1 MLTTSLTLNK
11 EKWKPIWNKA
21 LVFLFVATYFLD
33 GITRYKH
40 LIIILMV
47 ITAIY
52 QVSRSPKSFPPL
64 FKNSVF
70 YSVAVLSLI
79 LVYSILI
86 SPDMKESFKEFE
98 NTVLEGFLLYTLL
111 IPVLLKD
118 ETKETVAK
126 ILLFSFLTSLGLR
139 CLAESILYIEDY
151 NKGIM
156 PFMSYAH
163 RHMSDSMVFLFPAL
177 LNIWLFR
184 KNALKLVFLVLSAI
198 YLFFILGTLSRGAW
212 LAVLIVGALWAILN
226 RQWKLIG
233 VGAILL
239 AIIGALVITQHNNQS
254 DSEHLL
260 YKLQQTD
267 SSSRYTNGTQGT
279 AWILIQENPIKGYG
293 YGNDVYDGVYNK
305 RVVDY
310 PTWTFKESI
319 GPHNTILY
327 IWFSAGILGLAS
339 LAYLYGAIIRETASS
354 TFRKAEISPYNA
366 HLLLFLSFVGFY
378 IVRGNFEQVDIAQ
391 IGIITGFLL
400 ALRNRIK
407 KRADTYYG
415 ISAFF
420 IIRAQSLIKPAFHL
434 FLEKL
439 RYIFPTIF

>member
-64 FKNSVF
+64 FKNSIF

-126 ILLFSFLTSLGLR
+126 IVLFSFLTSLGLR

-354 TFRKAEISPYNA
+354 TFRKVEISPYN

-391 IGIITGFLL
+391 TGIITGFLL
-400 ALRNRIK
+400 ALRNR
-407 KRADTYYG
+407 
-415 ISAFF
+415 
-420 IIRAQSLIKPAFHL
+420 
-434 FLEKL
+434 
-439 RYIFPTIF
+439 

>member
-118 ETKETVAK
+118 EAKETVAK
-126 ILLFSFLTSLGLR
+126 IVLFSFLTSLGLR

-156 PFMSYAH
+156 PFISYAH

-184 KNALKLVFLVLSAI
+184 KNAIKLVFLVLSAI

-212 LAVLIVGALWAILN
+212 LAVLIVGVLWAILN

-239 AIIGALVITQHNNQS
+239 AIIGALVITQHNNKP
-254 DSEHLL
+254 DPEHLL

-267 SSSRYTNGTQGT
+267 SSYRYTNGTQGT
-279 AWILIQENPIKGYG
+279 AWILIKENPIKGYG

-339 LAYLYGAIIRETASS
+339 LVYLYGAIIRETASS
-354 TFRKAEISPYNA
+354 TFRKVEISPYNA

-400 ALRNRIK
+400 ALRNR
-407 KRADTYYG
+407 
-415 ISAFF
+415 
-420 IIRAQSLIKPAFHL
+420 
-434 FLEKL
+434 
-439 RYIFPTIF
+439 

>member
-64 FKNSVF
+64 FKNSIF

-118 ETKETVAK
+118 ETKQTVAK
-126 ILLFSFLTSLGLR
+126 IVLFSFLTSLGLR

-354 TFRKAEISPYNA
+354 TFRKVEISPYNA

-391 IGIITGFLL
+391 TGIITGFLL
-400 ALRNRIK
+400 ALRNR
-407 KRADTYYG
+407 
-415 ISAFF
+415 
-420 IIRAQSLIKPAFHL
+420 
-434 FLEKL
+434 
-439 RYIFPTIF
+439 

>member
-400 ALRNRIK
+400 A
-407 KRADTYYG
+407 
-415 ISAFF
+415 
-420 IIRAQSLIKPAFHL
+420 
-434 FLEKL
+434 
-439 RYIFPTIF
+439 

>member
-126 ILLFSFLTSLGLR
+126 IVLFSFLTSLGLR

-156 PFMSYAH
+156 PFISYAH

-184 KNALKLVFLVLSAI
+184 KNAIKLVFLVLSAI
-198 YLFFILGTLSRGAW
+198 YLFFILVTLSRGAW
-212 LAVLIVGALWAILN
+212 LAVLIVGVLWAILN

-239 AIIGALVITQHNNQS
+239 AIIGALVITQHNNKP
-254 DSEHLL
+254 DPEHLL

-267 SSSRYTNGTQGT
+267 SSYRYTNGTQGT

-339 LAYLYGAIIRETASS
+339 LVYLYGAIIRETASS
-354 TFRKAEISPYNA
+354 TLRKVEISPYNA

-400 ALRNRIK
+400 ALRNR
-407 KRADTYYG
+407 
-415 ISAFF
+415 
-420 IIRAQSLIKPAFHL
+420 
-434 FLEKL
+434 
-439 RYIFPTIF
+439 

>member
-86 SPDMKESFKEFE
+86 SPDMKGSFKEFE

-126 ILLFSFLTSLGLR
+126 IVLFSFLTSLGLR

-156 PFMSYAH
+156 PFISYAH

-184 KNALKLVFLVLSAI
+184 KNAIKLVFLVLSAI

-212 LAVLIVGALWAILN
+212 LAVLIVGVLWAILN

-239 AIIGALVITQHNNQS
+239 AIIGALVITQHNNKP
-254 DSEHLL
+254 DPEHLL

-267 SSSRYTNGTQGT
+267 SSYRYTNGTQGT

-339 LAYLYGAIIRETASS
+339 LVYLYGAIIRETASS
-354 TFRKAEISPYNA
+354 TFRKVEISPYNA
-366 HLLLFLSFVGFY
+366 HLLLFLTFVGFY

-400 ALRNRIK
+400 ALRNR
-407 KRADTYYG
+407 
-415 ISAFF
+415 
-420 IIRAQSLIKPAFHL
+420 
-434 FLEKL
+434 
-439 RYIFPTIF
+439 

>member
-126 ILLFSFLTSLGLR
+126 IVLFSFLTSLGLR

-156 PFMSYAH
+156 PFISYAH

-184 KNALKLVFLVLSAI
+184 KNAIKLVFLVLSAI

-212 LAVLIVGALWAILN
+212 LAVLIVGVLWAILN

-239 AIIGALVITQHNNQS
+239 AIIGALVITQHNNKP
-254 DSEHLL
+254 DPEHLL

-267 SSSRYTNGTQGT
+267 SSYRYTNGTQGT
-279 AWILIQENPIKGYG
+279 IQENPIKGYG

-354 TFRKAEISPYNA
+354 TFRKVEISPYNA

-400 ALRNRIK
+400 ALRNR
-407 KRADTYYG
+407 
-415 ISAFF
+415 
-420 IIRAQSLIKPAFHL
+420 
-434 FLEKL
+434 
-439 RYIFPTIF
+439 

>member
-40 LIIILMV
+40 LIIILMI

-86 SPDMKESFKEFE
+86 SPDMKGSFKEFE

-126 ILLFSFLTSLGLR
+126 IVLFSFLTSLGLR

-156 PFMSYAH
+156 PFISYAH

-184 KNALKLVFLVLSAI
+184 KNAIKLVFLVLSAI

-212 LAVLIVGALWAILN
+212 LAVLIVGVLWAILN

-239 AIIGALVITQHNNQS
+239 AIISALVITQHNNKP
-254 DSEHLL
+254 DPEHLL

-267 SSSRYTNGTQGT
+267 SSYRYTNGTQGT

-354 TFRKAEISPYNA
+354 TFRKVEISPYNA

-400 ALRNRIK
+400 ALRNR
-407 KRADTYYG
+407 
-415 ISAFF
+415 
-420 IIRAQSLIKPAFHL
+420 
-434 FLEKL
+434 
-439 RYIFPTIF
+439 

>member
-64 FKNSVF
+64 FKNSIF

-126 ILLFSFLTSLGLR
+126 VVLFSFLTSLGLR

-305 RVVDY
+305 RVIDY

-354 TFRKAEISPYNA
+354 TFRKVEISPYNA

-391 IGIITGFLL
+391 TGIITGFLL
-400 ALRNRIK
+400 ALRNR
-407 KRADTYYG
+407 
-415 ISAFF
+415 
-420 IIRAQSLIKPAFHL
+420 
-434 FLEKL
+434 
-439 RYIFPTIF
+439 

>member
-126 ILLFSFLTSLGLR
+126 IVLFSFLTSLGLR

-156 PFMSYAH
+156 PFISYAH

-184 KNALKLVFLVLSAI
+184 KNAIKLVFLVLSAI

-212 LAVLIVGALWAILN
+212 LEVLIVGVLWAILN

-239 AIIGALVITQHNNQS
+239 AIIGALVITQHNNKP
-254 DSEHLL
+254 DPEHLL

-267 SSSRYTNGTQGT
+267 SSYRYTNGTQGT

-339 LAYLYGAIIRETASS
+339 LVYLYGAIIRETASS
-354 TFRKAEISPYNA
+354 TLRKVEISPYNA

-400 ALRNRIK
+400 ALRNR
-407 KRADTYYG
+407 
-415 ISAFF
+415 
-420 IIRAQSLIKPAFHL
+420 
-434 FLEKL
+434 
-439 RYIFPTIF
+439 

>member
-64 FKNSVF
+64 FKNSIF

-126 ILLFSFLTSLGLR
+126 VVLFSFLTSLGLR

-354 TFRKAEISPYNA
+354 TFRKVEISPYNA
-366 HLLLFLSFVGFY
+366 HLLLFLSIVGFY

-391 IGIITGFLL
+391 TGIITGFLL
-400 ALRNRIK
+400 ALRNR
-407 KRADTYYG
+407 
-415 ISAFF
+415 
-420 IIRAQSLIKPAFHL
+420 
-434 FLEKL
+434 
-439 RYIFPTIF
+439 

>member
-1 MLTTSLTLNK
+1 
-11 EKWKPIWNKA
+11 A

-126 ILLFSFLTSLGLR
+126 IVLFSFLTSLGLR

-400 ALRNRIK
+400 ALRNR
-407 KRADTYYG
+407 
-415 ISAFF
+415 
-420 IIRAQSLIKPAFHL
+420 
-434 FLEKL
+434 
-439 RYIFPTIF
+439 

>member
-64 FKNSVF
+64 FKNSIF

-126 ILLFSFLTSLGLR
+126 IVLFSFLTSLGLR

-305 RVVDY
+305 RVADY

-354 TFRKAEISPYNA
+354 TFRKVEISPYNA

-391 IGIITGFLL
+391 TGIITGFLL
-400 ALRNRIK
+400 ALRNR
-407 KRADTYYG
+407 
-415 ISAFF
+415 
-420 IIRAQSLIKPAFHL
+420 
-434 FLEKL
+434 
-439 RYIFPTIF
+439 

>member
-126 ILLFSFLTSLGLR
+126 IVLFSFLTSLGLR

-156 PFMSYAH
+156 PFISYAH

-184 KNALKLVFLVLSAI
+184 KNSIKLVFLVLSAI

-212 LAVLIVGALWAILN
+212 LAVLIVGVLWAILN

-239 AIIGALVITQHNNQS
+239 AIIGALVITQHTNKP
-254 DSEHLL
+254 DPEHLL

-267 SSSRYTNGTQGT
+267 SSYRYTNGTQGT

-354 TFRKAEISPYNA
+354 TFRKVEISPYNA

-400 ALRNRIK
+400 ALRNR
-407 KRADTYYG
+407 
-415 ISAFF
+415 
-420 IIRAQSLIKPAFHL
+420 
-434 FLEKL
+434 
-439 RYIFPTIF
+439 

>member
-40 LIIILMV
+40 LIIILMI

-64 FKNSVF
+64 FKNSLF

-86 SPDMKESFKEFE
+86 SPDMKGSFKEFE

-126 ILLFSFLTSLGLR
+126 IVLFSFLTSLGLR

-156 PFMSYAH
+156 PFISYAH

-184 KNALKLVFLVLSAI
+184 KNAIKLVFLVLSAI
-198 YLFFILGTLSRGAW
+198 YLFFILGTLSRRAW
-212 LAVLIVGALWAILN
+212 LAVLIVGVLWAILN

-239 AIIGALVITQHNNQS
+239 AIIGALVITQHNNKP
-254 DSEHLL
+254 DPEHLL

-267 SSSRYTNGTQGT
+267 SSYRYTNGTQGT

-293 YGNDVYDGVYNK
+293 YGNDVYDSVYNK

-339 LAYLYGAIIRETASS
+339 LVYLYGAIIRETASS
-354 TFRKAEISPYNA
+354 TFRKVEISPYNA
-366 HLLLFLSFVGFY
+366 HLLLFLSFIGFY

-400 ALRNRIK
+400 ALRNR
-407 KRADTYYG
+407 
-415 ISAFF
+415 
-420 IIRAQSLIKPAFHL
+420 
-434 FLEKL
+434 
-439 RYIFPTIF
+439 

>member
-64 FKNSVF
+64 FKNSIF

-126 ILLFSFLTSLGLR
+126 IVLFSFLTSLGLR

-310 PTWTFKESI
+310 PAWTFKESI

-354 TFRKAEISPYNA
+354 TFRKVEISPYNA

-391 IGIITGFLL
+391 TGIITGFLL
-400 ALRNRIK
+400 ALRNR
-407 KRADTYYG
+407 
-415 ISAFF
+415 
-420 IIRAQSLIKPAFHL
+420 
-434 FLEKL
+434 
-439 RYIFPTIF
+439 

>member
-21 LVFLFVATYFLD
+21 LVFLFVATYFLY

-64 FKNSVF
+64 FKNSIF

-126 ILLFSFLTSLGLR
+126 IVLFSFLTSLGLR

-354 TFRKAEISPYNA
+354 TFRKVEISPYNA

-391 IGIITGFLL
+391 TGIITGFLL
-400 ALRNRIK
+400 ALRNR
-407 KRADTYYG
+407 
-415 ISAFF
+415 
-420 IIRAQSLIKPAFHL
+420 
-434 FLEKL
+434 
-439 RYIFPTIF
+439 

>member
-40 LIIILMV
+40 LIIILMI

-86 SPDMKESFKEFE
+86 SPDMKGSFKEFE

-126 ILLFSFLTSLGLR
+126 IVLFSFLTSLGLR

-156 PFMSYAH
+156 PFISYAH

-184 KNALKLVFLVLSAI
+184 KNAIKLVFLVLSAI

-212 LAVLIVGALWAILN
+212 LAVLIVGVLWAILN

-239 AIIGALVITQHNNQS
+239 AIIGALVITQHNNKPGP
-254 DSEHLL
+254 EHLL

-267 SSSRYTNGTQGT
+267 SSYRYTNGTQGT

-354 TFRKAEISPYNA
+354 TFRKVEISPYNA

-400 ALRNRIK
+400 ALRNR
-407 KRADTYYG
+407 
-415 ISAFF
+415 
-420 IIRAQSLIKPAFHL
+420 
-434 FLEKL
+434 
-439 RYIFPTIF
+439 

>member
-64 FKNSVF
+64 FKNSIF

-126 ILLFSFLTSLGLR
+126 IVLFSFLTSLGLR

-354 TFRKAEISPYNA
+354 TFRKVEISPYNA
-366 HLLLFLSFVGFY
+366 HPLLFLSFVGFY

-391 IGIITGFLL
+391 TGIITGFLL
-400 ALRNRIK
+400 ALRNR
-407 KRADTYYG
+407 
-415 ISAFF
+415 
-420 IIRAQSLIKPAFHL
+420 
-434 FLEKL
+434 
-439 RYIFPTIF
+439 

>member
-40 LIIILMV
+40 LIIILMI

-126 ILLFSFLTSLGLR
+126 IVLFSFLTSLGLR

-156 PFMSYAH
+156 PFISYAH

-184 KNALKLVFLVLSAI
+184 KNAIKLVFLVLSAI

-212 LAVLIVGALWAILN
+212 LAVLIVGVLWAILN

-254 DSEHLL
+254 DPEHLL

-267 SSSRYTNGTQGT
+267 SSYRYTNGTQGT

-354 TFRKAEISPYNA
+354 TFRKVEISPYNA

-400 ALRNRIK
+400 ALRNR
-407 KRADTYYG
+407 
-415 ISAFF
+415 
-420 IIRAQSLIKPAFHL
+420 
-434 FLEKL
+434 
-439 RYIFPTIF
+439 

>member
-40 LIIILMV
+40 LIIILMI

-64 FKNSVF
+64 FKNSLF

-86 SPDMKESFKEFE
+86 SPDMKGSFKEFE

-126 ILLFSFLTSLGLR
+126 IVLFSFLTSLGLR

-156 PFMSYAH
+156 PFISYAH

-184 KNALKLVFLVLSAI
+184 KNAIKLVFLVLSVI

-212 LAVLIVGALWAILN
+212 LAVLIVGVLWAILN

-239 AIIGALVITQHNNQS
+239 AIIGALVITQHNNKP
-254 DSEHLL
+254 DPEHLL

-267 SSSRYTNGTQGT
+267 SSYRYTNGTQGT

-293 YGNDVYDGVYNK
+293 YGNDVYDSVYNK

-339 LAYLYGAIIRETASS
+339 LVYLYGAIIRETASS
-354 TFRKAEISPYNA
+354 TFRKVEISPYNA
-366 HLLLFLSFVGFY
+366 HLLLFLSFIGFY
-378 IVRGNFEQVDIAQ
+378 IVRGNFEQVDVAQ

-400 ALRNRIK
+400 ALRNR
-407 KRADTYYG
+407 
-415 ISAFF
+415 
-420 IIRAQSLIKPAFHL
+420 
-434 FLEKL
+434 
-439 RYIFPTIF
+439 

>member
-64 FKNSVF
+64 FKNSIF

-126 ILLFSFLTSLGLR
+126 IVLFSFLTSLGLR

-267 SSSRYTNGTQGT
+267 SSSRYTNGTQDT

-354 TFRKAEISPYNA
+354 TFRKVEISPYNA

-391 IGIITGFLL
+391 TGIITGFLL
-400 ALRNRIK
+400 ALRNR
-407 KRADTYYG
+407 
-415 ISAFF
+415 
-420 IIRAQSLIKPAFHL
+420 
-434 FLEKL
+434 
-439 RYIFPTIF
+439 

>member
-40 LIIILMV
+40 LIIILMI

-86 SPDMKESFKEFE
+86 SPDMKGSFKEFE

-156 PFMSYAH
+156 PFISYAH

-184 KNALKLVFLVLSAI
+184 KNAIKLVFLVLSAI

-212 LAVLIVGALWAILN
+212 LAVLIVGVLWAILN

-239 AIIGALVITQHNNQS
+239 AIIGALVITQHNNKP
-254 DSEHLL
+254 DPEHLL

-267 SSSRYTNGTQGT
+267 SSYRYTNGTQGT

-354 TFRKAEISPYNA
+354 TFRKVEISPYNA

-400 ALRNRIK
+400 ALRNR
-407 KRADTYYG
+407 
-415 ISAFF
+415 
-420 IIRAQSLIKPAFHL
+420 
-434 FLEKL
+434 
-439 RYIFPTIF
+439 

>member
-64 FKNSVF
+64 FKNSIF
-70 YSVAVLSLI
+70 YSAAVLSLI

-126 ILLFSFLTSLGLR
+126 IVLFSFLTSLGLR

-354 TFRKAEISPYNA
+354 TFRKVEISPYNA

-391 IGIITGFLL
+391 TGIITGFLL
-400 ALRNRIK
+400 ALRNR
-407 KRADTYYG
+407 
-415 ISAFF
+415 
-420 IIRAQSLIKPAFHL
+420 
-434 FLEKL
+434 
-439 RYIFPTIF
+439 

>member
-52 QVSRSPKSFPPL
+52 QASRSPKSFPPL
-64 FKNSVF
+64 FKNSIF

-126 ILLFSFLTSLGLR
+126 IVLFSFLTSLGLR

-354 TFRKAEISPYNA
+354 TFRKVEISPYNA

-391 IGIITGFLL
+391 TGIITGFLL
-400 ALRNRIK
+400 ALRNR
-407 KRADTYYG
+407 
-415 ISAFF
+415 
-420 IIRAQSLIKPAFHL
+420 
-434 FLEKL
+434 
-439 RYIFPTIF
+439 

>member
-118 ETKETVAK
+118 ETKETIAK
-126 ILLFSFLTSLGLR
+126 IVLFSFLTSLGLR

-156 PFMSYAH
+156 PFISYAH

-184 KNALKLVFLVLSAI
+184 KNSIKLVFLVLSAI
-198 YLFFILGTLSRGAW
+198 YLFFILRTLSRGAW
-212 LAVLIVGALWAILN
+212 LAVLIVGVLWAILN

-239 AIIGALVITQHNNQS
+239 AIIGALVITQHTNKP
-254 DSEHLL
+254 DPEHLL

-267 SSSRYTNGTQGT
+267 SSYRYTNGTQGT

-293 YGNDVYDGVYNK
+293 YGNDVYDSVYNK

-354 TFRKAEISPYNA
+354 TFRKVEISPYNA

-400 ALRNRIK
+400 ALRNR
-407 KRADTYYG
+407 
-415 ISAFF
+415 
-420 IIRAQSLIKPAFHL
+420 
-434 FLEKL
+434 
-439 RYIFPTIF
+439 

>member
-64 FKNSVF
+64 FKNSIF

-126 ILLFSFLTSLGLR
+126 VVLFSFLTSLGLR

-184 KNALKLVFLVLSAI
+184 RNALKLVFLVLSAI

-354 TFRKAEISPYNA
+354 TFRKVEISPYNA

-391 IGIITGFLL
+391 TGIITGFLL
-400 ALRNRIK
+400 ALRNR
-407 KRADTYYG
+407 
-415 ISAFF
+415 
-420 IIRAQSLIKPAFHL
+420 
-434 FLEKL
+434 
-439 RYIFPTIF
+439 

>member
-64 FKNSVF
+64 FKNSIF

-111 IPVLLKD
+111 IPVLLKY

-126 ILLFSFLTSLGLR
+126 IVLFSFLTSLGLR

-354 TFRKAEISPYNA
+354 TFRKVEISPYNA

-391 IGIITGFLL
+391 TGIITGFLL
-400 ALRNRIK
+400 ALRNR
-407 KRADTYYG
+407 
-415 ISAFF
+415 
-420 IIRAQSLIKPAFHL
+420 
-434 FLEKL
+434 
-439 RYIFPTIF
+439 

>member
-40 LIIILMV
+40 LIIILMI

-52 QVSRSPKSFPPL
+52 QVSRSPKIFPPL

-86 SPDMKESFKEFE
+86 SPDMKGSFKEFE

-126 ILLFSFLTSLGLR
+126 IVLFSFLTSLGLR

-156 PFMSYAH
+156 PFISYAH

-184 KNALKLVFLVLSAI
+184 KNAIKLVFLVLSAI

-212 LAVLIVGALWAILN
+212 LAVLIVGVLWAILN

-239 AIIGALVITQHNNQS
+239 AIIGALVITQHNNKP
-254 DSEHLL
+254 DPEHLL

-267 SSSRYTNGTQGT
+267 SSYRYTNGTQGT

-354 TFRKAEISPYNA
+354 TFRKVEISPYNA

-400 ALRNRIK
+400 ALRNR
-407 KRADTYYG
+407 
-415 ISAFF
+415 
-420 IIRAQSLIKPAFHL
+420 
-434 FLEKL
+434 
-439 RYIFPTIF
+439 

>member
-126 ILLFSFLTSLGLR
+126 IVLFSFLTSLGLR

-391 IGIITGFLL
+391 TGIITGFLL
-400 ALRNRIK
+400 ALRNR
-407 KRADTYYG
+407 
-415 ISAFF
+415 
-420 IIRAQSLIKPAFHL
+420 
-434 FLEKL
+434 
-439 RYIFPTIF
+439 

>member
-126 ILLFSFLTSLGLR
+126 IVLFSFLTSLGLR

-156 PFMSYAH
+156 PFISYAH

-184 KNALKLVFLVLSAI
+184 KNAIKLVFLVLSAI

-212 LAVLIVGALWAILN
+212 LAVLIVGVLWAILN

-239 AIIGALVITQHNNQS
+239 AIIGALVITQHNNKP
-254 DSEHLL
+254 DPEHLL

-267 SSSRYTNGTQGT
+267 SSYRYTNGTQGT

-339 LAYLYGAIIRETASS
+339 LVYLYGAIIRETASS
-354 TFRKAEISPYNA
+354 TLRKVEISPYNA

-378 IVRGNFEQVDIAQ
+378 IVRGNFELVDIAQ

-400 ALRNRIK
+400 ALRNR
-407 KRADTYYG
+407 
-415 ISAFF
+415 
-420 IIRAQSLIKPAFHL
+420 
-434 FLEKL
+434 
-439 RYIFPTIF
+439 

>member
-64 FKNSVF
+64 FKNSIF

-126 ILLFSFLTSLGLR
+126 IVLFSFLTSLGLR

-354 TFRKAEISPYNA
+354 TFRKVEISPYNA

-378 IVRGNFEQVDIAQ
+378 IVRGNFKQVDIAQ
-391 IGIITGFLL
+391 TGIITGFLL
-400 ALRNRIK
+400 ALRNR
-407 KRADTYYG
+407 
-415 ISAFF
+415 
-420 IIRAQSLIKPAFHL
+420 
-434 FLEKL
+434 
-439 RYIFPTIF
+439 

>member
-40 LIIILMV
+40 LIIILMI

-86 SPDMKESFKEFE
+86 SPDMKGSFKEFE

-118 ETKETVAK
+118 ETKETVSK
-126 ILLFSFLTSLGLR
+126 IVLFSFLTSLGLR

-156 PFMSYAH
+156 PFISYAH

-184 KNALKLVFLVLSAI
+184 KNAIKLVFLVLSAI

-212 LAVLIVGALWAILN
+212 LAVLIVGVLWAILN

-239 AIIGALVITQHNNQS
+239 AIIGALVITQHNNKP
-254 DSEHLL
+254 DPEHLL
-260 YKLQQTD
+260 YKLQQAD
-267 SSSRYTNGTQGT
+267 SSYRYTNGTQGT

-305 RVVDY
+305 RVIDY

-354 TFRKAEISPYNA
+354 TFRKVEISPYNA

-400 ALRNRIK
+400 ALRNR
-407 KRADTYYG
+407 
-415 ISAFF
+415 
-420 IIRAQSLIKPAFHL
+420 
-434 FLEKL
+434 
-439 RYIFPTIF
+439 

>member
-400 ALRNRIK
+400 APRNR
-407 KRADTYYG
+407 
-415 ISAFF
+415 
-420 IIRAQSLIKPAFHL
+420 
-434 FLEKL
+434 
-439 RYIFPTIF
+439 

>member
-1 MLTTSLTLNK
+1 
-11 EKWKPIWNKA
+11 
-21 LVFLFVATYFLD
+21 TYFLD

-400 ALRNRIK
+400 ALRNR
-407 KRADTYYG
+407 
-415 ISAFF
+415 
-420 IIRAQSLIKPAFHL
+420 
-434 FLEKL
+434 
-439 RYIFPTIF
+439 

>member
-40 LIIILMV
+40 LIIILMI

-86 SPDMKESFKEFE
+86 SPDMKGSFKEFE

-111 IPVLLKD
+111 IPVLLKN
-118 ETKETVAK
+118 ETKETVSK
-126 ILLFSFLTSLGLR
+126 IVLFSFLTSLGLR

-400 ALRNRIK
+400 ALRNR
-407 KRADTYYG
+407 
-415 ISAFF
+415 
-420 IIRAQSLIKPAFHL
+420 
-434 FLEKL
+434 
-439 RYIFPTIF
+439 

>member
-86 SPDMKESFKEFE
+86 SPDMKGSFKEFE

-111 IPVLLKD
+111 IPALLKD
-118 ETKETVAK
+118 EAKETVAK
-126 ILLFSFLTSLGLR
+126 IVLFSFLTSLGLR

-156 PFMSYAH
+156 PFISYAH

-184 KNALKLVFLVLSAI
+184 KNAIKLVFLVLSAI

-212 LAVLIVGALWAILN
+212 LAVLIVGVLWAILN

-239 AIIGALVITQHNNQS
+239 AIIGALVITQHNNKP
-254 DSEHLL
+254 DPEHLL

-267 SSSRYTNGTQGT
+267 SSYRYTNGTQGT

-354 TFRKAEISPYNA
+354 TFRKVEISPYNA

-400 ALRNRIK
+400 ALRNR
-407 KRADTYYG
+407 
-415 ISAFF
+415 
-420 IIRAQSLIKPAFHL
+420 
-434 FLEKL
+434 
-439 RYIFPTIF
+439 

>member
-1 MLTTSLTLNK
+1 
-11 EKWKPIWNKA
+11 A

-64 FKNSVF
+64 FKNSIF

-126 ILLFSFLTSLGLR
+126 VVLFSFLTSLGLR

-354 TFRKAEISPYNA
+354 TFRKVEISPYNA

-391 IGIITGFLL
+391 TGIITGFLL
-400 ALRNRIK
+400 ALRNR
-407 KRADTYYG
+407 
-415 ISAFF
+415 
-420 IIRAQSLIKPAFHL
+420 
-434 FLEKL
+434 
-439 RYIFPTIF
+439 

>member
-40 LIIILMV
+40 LIIILMI

-86 SPDMKESFKEFE
+86 SPDMKGSFKEFE

-118 ETKETVAK
+118 ETKETVSK
-126 ILLFSFLTSLGLR
+126 IVLFSFLTSLGLR

-254 DSEHLL
+254 DSEHSL

-400 ALRNRIK
+400 ALRNR
-407 KRADTYYG
+407 
-415 ISAFF
+415 
-420 IIRAQSLIKPAFHL
+420 
-434 FLEKL
+434 
-439 RYIFPTIF
+439 